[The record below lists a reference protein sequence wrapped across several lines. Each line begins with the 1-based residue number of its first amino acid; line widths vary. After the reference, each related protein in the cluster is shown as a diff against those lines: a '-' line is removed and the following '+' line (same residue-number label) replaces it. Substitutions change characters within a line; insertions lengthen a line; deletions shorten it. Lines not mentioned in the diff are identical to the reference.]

1 MKLQYLL
8 LGLLLIA
15 SRMAAQSLAHEK
27 SQSYIIDPAYSSTEM
42 RPAAQ
47 LRAEGTP
54 WIYGS
59 GELEAWRL
67 QLLRA
72 RKDSAELKVG
82 YPGTYHPP
90 YQQVTFRYTPAAP
103 ISLDQLVIR
112 RVGQGRV
119 FVNGR
124 VVENLRR
131 NREIDT
137 LRLSAEEPIL
147 EVRIALASP
156 TDPPALL
163 IKSGPLATAGFG
175 WEWKADTGHW
185 QPVTRYPQNLSGVP
199 PHLLEDPTMQVNPES
214 LQNGLFD
221 FGREMYGYIVIQS
234 SEPPTL
240 YFGESETEARDTF
253 NTVLEQTRKL
263 VPIGKGRWR
272 SKVPLAFRYA
282 YLPGLELLDVHCEAV
297 IRPATYLGAFASSDP
312 LLNEIWMKSAYTLRL
327 NMHDFLLDGMK
338 RDRLPWTGD
347 MAMSMLVNSFTFADQ
362 ELARRSLVGLGRAGI
377 AQTDI
382 NGIVDYSLW
391 WLIAQDQYQL
401 YYGDRDH
408 LEREWP
414 RIQEALHILNSRTDS
429 NGFLEVSSED
439 WIFIDWVNQPKWTA
453 VQVMWWWAQR
463 SAIQLAQRMQDTE
476 MVQFWEAS
484 SNTLSKNLYAAA
496 WNSDREAWLSSP
508 DATRVFTRHPNFLAV
523 VSGLTKPDDAQG
535 IRTLLEDPNVAA
547 VGTPYMAGFEMMG
560 LSKLGN
566 IDYTLEKIS
575 EYWGGMIARGATSFW
590 EAYDANQN
598 GVEQYA
604 YYGRP
609 YAKSLSHAW
618 SAGPAA
624 ILPSQILGI
633 RPLEDGWKRIAVA
646 PNLGSLQ
653 WVHAAVP
660 LPTGLLKVDVEK
672 RRITVEVPQGVTVEL
687 YGEDIK
693 GPGIIRRKLN
703 N

>member
-1 MKLQYLL
+1 MVP
-8 LGLLLIA
+8 A
-15 SRMAAQSLAHEK
+15 S
-27 SQSYIIDPAYSSTEM
+27 
-42 RPAAQ
+42 Q

-82 YPGTYHPP
+82 YPGTYHQP
-90 YQQVTFRYTPAAP
+90 YPQVTFRFTPAAP
-103 ISLDQLVIR
+103 ISLNQLVIR

-119 FVNGR
+119 FVNGK
-124 VVENLRR
+124 VLLNLRR

-137 LRLSAEEPIL
+137 LRLSVEEPIF

-163 IKSGPLATAGFG
+163 IASGPLATAGLG
-175 WEWKADTGHW
+175 WEWQTDSGAW
-185 QPVTRYPQNLSGVP
+185 QPVTRYAQNKENLP
-199 PHLLEDPTMQVNPES
+199 PHLLEDPTMVVNPES
-214 LQNGLFD
+214 LKNGLFD

-240 YFGESETEARDTF
+240 YFGESETEARDTV

-263 VPIGKGRWR
+263 VSVGEDLWR
-272 SKVPLAFRYA
+272 STVPLAFRYA
-282 YLPGLELLDVHCEAV
+282 YLPELELSDVHCEAV

-347 MAMSMLVNSFTFADQ
+347 MAMSMLVNSFTFADR

-401 YYGDRDH
+401 YYGDREH

-414 RIQEALHILNSRTDS
+414 RIQEALQILNSRTDPK
-429 NGFLEVSSED
+429 GFLEVSSED
-439 WIFIDWVNQPKWTA
+439 WVFIDWVNQPKWTA
-453 VQVMWWWAQR
+453 LQVMWWWAQR
-463 SAIQLAQRMQDTE
+463 SAIQLAQRMQDAE
-476 MVQFWEAS
+476 MAQFWEVS

-496 WNSDREAWLSSP
+496 WNTDREAWLSSP
-508 DATRVFTRHPNFLAV
+508 DTTGVFTRHPNFLAV
-523 VSGLTKPDDAQG
+523 VSGLTNPNNAQG
-535 IRTLLEDPNVAA
+535 IRTLLEDPSVAA

-598 GVEQYA
+598 GKEQYA

-609 YAKSLSHAW
+609 YAKSLNHAW

-646 PNLGSLQ
+646 PNLGSLK

-660 LPTGLLKVDVEK
+660 TPYGLLQVDVEK
-672 RRITVEVPQGVTVEL
+672 GRIKIDIPKDVILE
-687 YGEDIK
+687 YNGEEIN
-693 GPGIIRRKLN
+693 GPGVFNSSLK
-703 N
+703 